1 MVICAGS
8 KSFVAKQ
15 WSHYKGL
22 ERSYENSLWRPRS
35 DAIFGGFWY
44 FLVFF
49 WCFLV
54 CVYVCV
60 CVCVCVCMCVC
71 VCVCVFILYMCMFCV
86 SIVVGCSTQ
95 SMCTRTC
102 TPCTHLRTCMYVG
115 VHSCVTMC
123 VCVCAHV
130 CDAHAYVYHKCISKS
145 SFKLECVVLQ
155 GVKSIRVVVRHSYAH
170 LWALNEWHAG
180 TVRIVTGDPSL
191 LHCLHCVVTKPC
203 YS

>member
-1 MVICAGS
+1 MLYVYRISSIKAPTPIRAWVVMDNDTIRLCDCAATCLWNQFKSFIVVICAGS

-54 CVYVCV
+54 CVCA
-60 CVCVCVCMCVC
+60 CACACACVC

-123 VCVCAHV
+123 VCVCTCVWCTRV
-130 CDAHAYVYHKCISKS
+130 CI
-145 SFKLECVVLQ
+145 
-155 GVKSIRVVVRHSYAH
+155 
-170 LWALNEWHAG
+170 
-180 TVRIVTGDPSL
+180 P
-191 LHCLHCVVTKPC
+191 
-203 YS
+203 